1 MNWKRVA
8 LATAAAFG
16 AAFVFDILWNA
27 IVLRS
32 VYTAHAELWRP
43 AAELN
48 RMVPLGWAAMLVMTA
63 TAGIAFVRLG
73 GRGIRKGLEFA
84 CWLAAGSVAGALG
97 IGTLAPW
104 PAAILWGMA
113 VQSSFHMLA
122 VGFAFGRLYRDKASG
137 EETGDTA
144 ARHVA
149 HPA

>member
-1 MNWKRVA
+1 MNWKRIA
-8 LATAAAFG
+8 LATAVAFG

-32 VYTAHAELWRP
+32 VYTAHADLWRP

-48 RMVPLGWAAMLVMTA
+48 RMVPLGWAAMLIMTL
-63 TAGIAFVRLG
+63 TTGIAFVRLG

-84 CWLAAGSVAGALG
+84 CWLSAGSIVGALG

-104 PAAILWGMA
+104 PAAILWGIA
-113 VQSSFHMLA
+113 VQSTFHLLA
-122 VGFAFGRLYRDKASG
+122 MGFAFGRFYHDRNSG
-137 EETGDTA
+137 EEPGDTA
-144 ARHVA
+144 AHRVA